1 MNYRTF
7 VLKLLSV
14 YLIFVQLSCKKT
26 NNRTNIMG
34 SQKPVVIGNAYQK
47 DIPLNCNEKSSVKS
61 IICFSDKYSSPSL
74 WKYKSNLKKSGL
86 VNFNVLTNGTV
97 VNVIAN
103 IENEN
108 NIAPFILVLDK
119 NGNKL
124 YAQNICDGIS
134 EYYFSESWISDNYDG
149 GFTFYVKKRINLGV
163 NRKVDDYEEKQNIK
177 YEIEEMVFKENGAGY
192 FSESTSIRDVL
203 LKSIIDSGF
212 AVENDSLSIYYLKD
226 KIFISGTVKRKNENE
241 FPFVAILDKN
251 LKLLNFNVFKGYENT
266 SITDISLYKANQYY
280 INGIKVK
287 ETDLY
292 TKKTLQRFIVNEN
305 LKVIEDHSDKRTPYY
320 DRINREPSSQE
331 EKILKKELAED
342 ISELENQNK
351 YNTIYNTR
359 GNSNTVINSNI
370 FYWDTCENCYY
381 SINKKDSE
389 SNQIEFNKI
398 VNDVNLWQIEIKFSK
413 DCKVASTPDN
423 TIGLKLNNGDF
434 ALVMVVENLSSK
446 HLSST
451 VIFVFNSRG
460 QLNRQ
465 FEILGASNLLGV
477 KESKRK
483 LIISYI
489 HDDGFFIN
497 GKWKK
502 NYVFCSE
509 SYLLD

>member
-26 NNRTNIMG
+26 TDSTPILY
-34 SQKPVVIGNAYQK
+34 SQKPVEIGNAYQK
-47 DIPLNCNEKSSVKS
+47 DIALNCNEKCTVKS
-61 IICFSDKYSSPSL
+61 IIYFSAKYSSPNL

-86 VNFNVLTNGTV
+86 VNFNVLTNENIV
-97 VNVIAN
+97 SVIAN

-108 NIAPFILVLDK
+108 NIVPFILVLDK
-119 NGNKL
+119 NGNEL
-124 YAQNICDGIS
+124 YKQNICDEIS

-149 GFTFYVKKRINLGV
+149 GFTFYVKKRINLGG
-163 NRKVDDYEEKQNIK
+163 NKIVDDYEKKQNIK
-177 YEIEEMVFKENGAGY
+177 YEIEKMVFKEKGSGY
-192 FSESTSIRDVL
+192 FSESISIRDVVF
-203 LKSIIDSGF
+203 KAIINNGF
-212 AVENDSLSIYYLKD
+212 AIKNNSFSIYYLKD
-226 KIFISGTVKRKNENE
+226 KIFISGAVKGNNENE

-251 LKLLNFNVFKGYENT
+251 FKLLNFNVFKDYENT
-266 SITDISLYKANQYY
+266 FITDVTLYEDSQYY

-359 GNSNTVINSNI
+359 GNSNTVINPNI

-398 VNDVNLWQIEIKFSK
+398 VNDVNLWQIEIEFSK
-413 DCKVASTPDN
+413 DCEVASTPDN
-423 TIGLKLNNGDF
+423 TIGLKLTNGDF
-434 ALVMVVENLSSK
+434 ALVMVVENPSLK
-446 HLSST
+446 YLFST